1 MNWRNFLK
9 STKYILNVIKKQA
22 KHIYTCIYLWS
33 FCKCTPIFILLFSY
47 AHILDALVMKQFKKA
62 IVIVGV
68 TLVST
73 SILNFLANYLDAI
86 LGSYEDNA
94 DKIFASQVNYK
105 SFIIRYDI
113 FEQKKCLEKI
123 HAARNNTFTT
133 GGVGSFVENI
143 KQISFNLLAIIYSI
157 LLIIVLYLKAKLNAI
172 WIIGILFLFVIF
184 TIFGIW
190 IEKKK
195 QKVFVDLNNKNLKIN
210 FISDYLINKMLSI
223 EVKKEILFNEMYRLF
238 EHYIKP
244 LLSKIDCFL
253 KFGMFTGKIDGIYAF
268 LLTIFAAIVYIY
280 IAYLRY
286 NGLISIGSILLYV
299 SVIQQML
306 NYISTIITK
315 YNDAQFILDY
325 LKHLNDFLSDD
336 SILTEGTLPIE
347 KRKDNEYEFTF
358 KNVSFAYPDSDKEVL
373 SNINLTFKV
382 GETMAIVGRNG
393 AGKTTIVKLLC
404 RLYKP
409 TKGQIL
415 LNGIDIQK
423 FDFNEYTRIFSP
435 VFQNF
440 SLFNMSVEENI
451 NCGHIHNE
459 DITEILKT
467 VDLHERIFQDKDKL
481 KMILEDHNK
490 KGVKLSG
497 GQAQKLAIA
506 RALYKDAPFI
516 ILDEPTAALDPFAEA
531 EIYQNFAKLIKNK
544 TAIYIS
550 HRMSSC
556 HFCDRIVVFKNG
568 RIVEDGNHDS
578 LMQLNGEYHELYETQ
593 AKYYAN

>member
-47 AHILDALVMKQFKKA
+47 AHILDALVMEQFKKA

-143 KQISFNLLAIIYSI
+143 RQISFNLLAIIYSI
-157 LLIIVLYLKAKLNAI
+157 LLIIVLFLKAKLNAI

-253 KFGMFTGKIDGIYAF
+253 TFGMFTGKIDGIYAF